1 MVVTATQCGVLDF
14 DLESVCVGG
23 EPSWTSEKA
32 QRNEQ
37 IFTCWRK
44 EEKTFRIKRKASRQ
58 VSFKA
63 ILDSLE

>member
-1 MVVTATQCGVLDF
+1 ML
-14 DLESVCVGG
+14 GG

-58 VSFKA
+58 VSFKV